1 MTQGY
6 IHSFETFGS
15 VDGPGVRFV
24 VFMQGCPMRCL
35 YCHNPDTWKMKTG
48 ETYDVDTV
56 VNKAMRYKNYWGKDG
71 GVTVSGGEALVQIEF
86 VTELFKKFKE
96 LGVNTCLDTSA
107 GPYRDTDEYKQ
118 KFDELMKYTD
128 LVLLDIKHIDEEKCK
143 ELVGF
148 SNKRELEFAR
158 YLSDNN
164 ITSVGIT
171 DSNMFGT
178 MEFFDISKKYNIK
191 PLSGCL
197 VSLLQLPL
205 FFAFLEAIQRIPA
218 ILEEKLLW
226 FDLGTTPW
234 KAITSGSYYYIV
246 IVILIGASTY
256 FSFKN
261 TGTSAINEEQAQQT
275 KMMTKMMTI
284 FIIFMSFTLNVGIG
298 LYWIST
304 SAFAILQNY
313 LLKKINDK

>member
-1 MTQGY
+1 MKKIKKILMILSLTLLLTTGCTKSFRDEETKNVYTENILCKPTNEESIKAYENNDNVDLDKLPKCEDLKVNSGGY
-6 IHSFETFGS
+6 EGLWTSLLVKPLAWVIVKVGLL
-15 VDGPGVRFV
+15 V
-24 VFMQGCPMRCL
+24 
-35 YCHNPDTWKMKTG
+35 
-48 ETYDVDTV
+48 
-56 VNKAMRYKNYWGKDG
+56 KNYGL
-71 GVTVSGGEALVQIEF
+71 SIII
-86 VTELFKKFKE
+86 
-96 LGVNTCLDTSA
+96 LGILL
-107 GPYRDTDEYKQ
+107 R
-118 KFDELMKYTD
+118 L
-128 LVLLDIKHIDEEKCK
+128 LVLPLTKQTLNMSEGMKKANPELQRLEKK
-143 ELVGF
+143 YAGRNDQQSLLAKNQEMALI
-148 SNKRELEFAR
+148 
-158 YLSDNN
+158 Y
-164 ITSVGIT
+164 
-171 DSNMFGT
+171 
-178 MEFFDISKKYNIK
+178 KKYNIK

>member
-1 MTQGY
+1 MKKIKKILIILSLTLLLTTGCTKSFRDEETKNVYTENILCKPTNEESIKAYENNDNVDLDKLPKCEDLKVNSGGY
-6 IHSFETFGS
+6 EGLWTSLLVKPLAWVIVKVGLL
-15 VDGPGVRFV
+15 V
-24 VFMQGCPMRCL
+24 
-35 YCHNPDTWKMKTG
+35 
-48 ETYDVDTV
+48 
-56 VNKAMRYKNYWGKDG
+56 KNYGL
-71 GVTVSGGEALVQIEF
+71 SIII
-86 VTELFKKFKE
+86 
-96 LGVNTCLDTSA
+96 LGILL
-107 GPYRDTDEYKQ
+107 R
-118 KFDELMKYTD
+118 L
-128 LVLLDIKHIDEEKCK
+128 LVLPLTKQTLNMSEGMKKANPELQRLEKK
-143 ELVGF
+143 YAGRNDQQSLLAKNQEMALI
-148 SNKRELEFAR
+148 
-158 YLSDNN
+158 Y
-164 ITSVGIT
+164 
-171 DSNMFGT
+171 
-178 MEFFDISKKYNIK
+178 KKYNIK

>member
-1 MTQGY
+1 MKKIKKILIILSLTLLLTTGCTKSFRDEETKNVYTENILCKPTNEESIKAYENNDNVDLDKLPKCEDLKVNSGGY
-6 IHSFETFGS
+6 EGLWTSLLVKPLAWVIVKVGLL
-15 VDGPGVRFV
+15 V
-24 VFMQGCPMRCL
+24 
-35 YCHNPDTWKMKTG
+35 
-48 ETYDVDTV
+48 
-56 VNKAMRYKNYWGKDG
+56 KNYGL
-71 GVTVSGGEALVQIEF
+71 SIII
-86 VTELFKKFKE
+86 
-96 LGVNTCLDTSA
+96 LGILL
-107 GPYRDTDEYKQ
+107 R
-118 KFDELMKYTD
+118 L
-128 LVLLDIKHIDEEKCK
+128 LVLPLTKQTLNMSEGMKKANPELQRLEKK
-143 ELVGF
+143 YAGRNDQQSLLAKNQEMALI
-148 SNKRELEFAR
+148 
-158 YLSDNN
+158 Y
-164 ITSVGIT
+164 
-171 DSNMFGT
+171 
-178 MEFFDISKKYNIK
+178 KKYNIK

-313 LLKKINDK
+313 LLKKINDR